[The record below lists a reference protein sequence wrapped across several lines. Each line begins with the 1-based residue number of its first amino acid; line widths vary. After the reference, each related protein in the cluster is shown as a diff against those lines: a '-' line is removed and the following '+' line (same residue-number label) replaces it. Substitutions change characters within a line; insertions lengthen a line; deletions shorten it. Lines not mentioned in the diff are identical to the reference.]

1 MRNTGLVPRRLEE
14 VAISR
19 MAEAPVI
26 LLQGPR
32 TVGKSTLL
40 RVLSGRLGGRVI
52 DLDDPTTRDAVRDDP
67 GLFVSGQSTVF
78 IDEYQHVPFLLDSIK
93 AELNRDGSPGRFVL
107 AGSTRFD
114 ALPVASQSLT
124 GRLHRVEILPLSQGE
139 IRGGQESLLE
149 SLFDDPEGTVSS
161 DISFTT
167 RAGYA
172 ELIAKGGLP
181 LALVRAEA
189 ARARWFDDYIA
200 LSLERDLQEVGRVRQ
215 PSALEPL
222 LRRLASQTASLLNI
236 SRAGA
241 AADLATS
248 TASDYLRLFERAFLV
263 RRLPAWG
270 KTLRSSV
277 VRSPKL
283 HMLDSGIAARLL
295 RLPPDK
301 LASPDPT
308 AMQQFGH
315 LLETFV
321 VGEVFKQASWMEHRP
336 FVGHWR
342 THDGSKV
349 DIVVEDGRDGSVVG
363 IEVKAGTRIYPRE
376 RKGLRILRDALG
388 DRFKAGVVLY
398 TGAHCIRYS
407 GKEAG
412 IIALPV
418 DRLWCHGY
426 TNLSPTR

>member
-1 MRNTGLVPRRLEE
+1 
-14 VAISR
+14 
-19 MAEAPVI
+19 
-26 LLQGPR
+26 
-32 TVGKSTLL
+32 
-40 RVLSGRLGGRVI
+40 
-52 DLDDPTTRDAVRDDP
+52 
-67 GLFVSGQSTVF
+67 
-78 IDEYQHVPFLLDSIK
+78 
-93 AELNRDGSPGRFVL
+93 
-107 AGSTRFD
+107 
-114 ALPVASQSLT
+114 
-124 GRLHRVEILPLSQGE
+124 
-139 IRGGQESLLE
+139 
-149 SLFDDPEGTVSS
+149 
-161 DISFTT
+161 
-167 RAGYA
+167 
-172 ELIAKGGLP
+172 
-181 LALVRAEA
+181 
-189 ARARWFDDYIA
+189 
-200 LSLERDLQEVGRVRQ
+200 
-215 PSALEPL
+215 
-222 LRRLASQTASLLNI
+222 
-236 SRAGA
+236 
-241 AADLATS
+241 
-248 TASDYLRLFERAFLV
+248 
-263 RRLPAWG
+263 
-270 KTLRSSV
+270 
-277 VRSPKL
+277 
-283 HMLDSGIAARLL
+283 MLDSGIAARLL

-418 DRLWCHGY
+418 DLLWCHG
-426 TNLSPTR
+426 